1 MSCIKKIKYICA
13 AFCFACLPFTVC
25 AEEEYI
31 PLAAAPSPYDNPIQ
45 AEIMPI
51 VEMIMANQESAAKDL
66 ASFLQIKLS
75 LSPKQEN
82 EFGERLVDDMM
93 FLIESEVQGE
103 PVPDCTAEKIL
114 NFEYT
119 LQDEQIVIWQTVK
132 DSVRRIM
139 KEEKLM
145 RAELPVNNDI
155 VIHSEAEEKLYM
167 KQNNVTSTSLFR
179 PADDDISVSDADED
193 TGEVK
198 FVNHPRIR

>member
-25 AEEEYI
+25 AEEDI
-31 PLAAAPSPYDNPIQ
+31 PLAAAPSPYDTPIQ
-45 AEIMPI
+45 AEIMQI
-51 VEMIMANQESAAKDL
+51 VEMIMANQESAARDL

-103 PVPDCTAEKIL
+103 PVPDFTAEKIL
-114 NFEYT
+114 NFEET

-139 KEEKLM
+139 EEEKLM

-167 KQNNVTSTSLFR
+167 KQNNVTPTSLFR
-179 PADDDISVSDADED
+179 PADDDISVSDANED

-198 FVNHPRIR
+198 FVNHPRIK

>member
-25 AEEEYI
+25 AEEEDI

-45 AEIMPI
+45 AEIMQI
-51 VEMIMANQESAAKDL
+51 VEMIMANQESAARDL

-103 PVPDCTAEKIL
+103 PVPDFTAEKIL
-114 NFEYT
+114 NFEET

-139 KEEKLM
+139 EEEKLM

-155 VIHSEAEEKLYM
+155 VIHSEAEAELYM
-167 KQNNVTSTSLFR
+167 KQNNVTPTSLFS
-179 PADDDISVSDADED
+179 PADDDVSIPNLNE
-193 TGEVK
+193 EK
-198 FVNHPRIR
+198 SFKRPRIK